1 MANNLEYTHSKL
13 NEDLP
18 SLAGHY
24 TLQKEVRLSYNNRE
38 VLYVVG
44 QAAIEA
50 PCCGTGN
57 WAYAFV
63 PGYIVNWQYKTNEVG
78 LPVSKVEPI
87 PISDSA
93 TREAVGRVI
102 RQAESISRIEFW

>member
-24 TLQKEVRLSYNNRE
+24 TLHREVRLSYSNRE

-44 QAAIEA
+44 QVVVEA
-50 PCCGTGN
+50 SCCGAKN
-57 WAYAFV
+57 WTYAFV
-63 PGYIVNWQYKTNEVG
+63 PGYIANWQYKTNEAG
-78 LPVSKVEPI
+78 LFVSEVEPI
-87 PISDSA
+87 PVSDSA
-93 TREAVGRVI
+93 TREGISRII
-102 RQAESISRIEFW
+102 RKTESISRIEFW